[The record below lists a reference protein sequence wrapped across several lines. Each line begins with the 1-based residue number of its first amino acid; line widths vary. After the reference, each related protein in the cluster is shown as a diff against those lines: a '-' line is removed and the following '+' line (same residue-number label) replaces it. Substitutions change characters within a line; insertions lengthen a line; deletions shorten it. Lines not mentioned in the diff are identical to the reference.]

1 MNDKLYATKDLKKM
15 RGSQGT
21 GQLVRNT
28 KFIIL
33 ITIKVLDCKGGGEGG
48 NKTKDE

>member
-1 MNDKLYATKDLKKM
+1 MQQRIWKKM

-33 ITIKVLDCKGGGEGG
+33 ITIKVLDCKGSGG
-48 NKTKDE
+48 NKTKDK